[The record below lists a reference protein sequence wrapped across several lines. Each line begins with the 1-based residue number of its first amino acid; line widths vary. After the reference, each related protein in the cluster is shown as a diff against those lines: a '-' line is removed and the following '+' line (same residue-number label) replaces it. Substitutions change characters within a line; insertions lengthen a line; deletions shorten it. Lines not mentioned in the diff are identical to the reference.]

1 MPLAEMGLTDTRT
14 LFRPVSC
21 ELVKL
26 LLPDADAVAA
36 LRVEGAPELAQP
48 LLHARSA
55 IVCDSAQSWPR

>member
-48 LLHARSA
+48 LLHARSV
-55 IVCDSAQSWPR
+55 IV